1 MSIALSPALILR
13 PFTQQKGFLTLLDT
27 MNLSTAVPSKSAW
40 ARGPPRTI
48 LATSSSQQPPRP
60 PGVTPGAATNPR
72 STHPRRSRAPA
83 QGVSIQHG
91 LSVPRST
98 SAAKPGA
105 SRARVHICTTWAVL
119 TISGVS
125 SHVRLDRR
133 RPDAHSRVAA
143 GVVAAVQGGLIRRQT
158 ARSPRQVHPS
168 SPAPPHTCRKHRAHA
183 GARLGAHGQRESACP
198 LARVLA
204 RCGAEAPRAAPIAA
218 DVVPQGAGHAMPAEQ
233 LIPCVL
239 EWDQH
244 APPHA
249 EQGPSLPPRRNTASP
264 SYAANATVRP
274 SPSPRRLSAHATA
287 FVPSEPM
294 PSLEYRVHA
303 GPAAVTRPLSA
314 PRTPSALATARF
326 IDDIE
331 AIPYPAGVRRPLSAL
346 NRNAQKG
353 KFRCVSASTP
363 SLRALDSRTE
373 PHLPVRRALQ
383 VRPRVPAAVRV
394 AVRGHARRAAG
405 GARRAPPRS

>member
-1 MSIALSPALILR
+1 
-13 PFTQQKGFLTLLDT
+13 
-27 MNLSTAVPSKSAW
+27 MNTFSSAVPSKSAW

-60 PGVTPGAATNPR
+60 PSATPGAAANLR

-83 QGVSIQHG
+83 EGVSIQHG

-98 SAAKPGA
+98 SAAKPVTFGSIDDAPTPTPA
-105 SRARVHICTTWAVL
+105 SLLAWSRPPKAVLSAGKPRARLARSTPHPQPPRT
-119 TISGVS
+119 
-125 SHVRLDRR
+125 R
-133 RPDAHSRVAA
+133 A
-143 GVVAAVQGGLIRRQT
+143 GST
-158 ARSPRQVHPS
+158 ARTL
-168 SPAPPHTCRKHRAHA
+168 AP
-183 GARLGAHGQRESACP
+183 
-198 LARVLA
+198 VW
-204 RCGAEAPRAAPIAA
+204 APRAAPIAA

-244 APPHA
+244 A
-249 EQGPSLPPRRNTASP
+249 EQGPLLPPHRNTASP

-274 SPSPRRLSAHATA
+274 GPSPRRLSAHAPA
-287 FVPSEPM
+287 FVPSELE

-326 IDDIE
+326 IDDIK
-331 AIPYPAGVRRPLSAL
+331 AIPYPAGVRRPLAAL

-353 KFRCVSASTP
+353 KFRYDRAFLLQFASLCVDMPDGLPA
-363 SLRALDSRTE
+363 ALDALRLAPRT
-373 PHLPVRRALQ
+373 
-383 VRPRVPAAVRV
+383 
-394 AVRGHARRAAG
+394 
-405 GARRAPPRS
+405 